1 MLRKSKSIYD
11 EKMIAQSR
19 EGFFTTPSDST
30 VELHRR
36 YFNAIV
42 DAVESA
48 DFTELMAMAQEA
60 GRYQFGVGLGLAESL
75 QRTVSATN
83 MIEIALL
90 EANEGDVPQL
100 EIIGEVAELRS
111 MIVMAVAEGYREAQA
126 GADKKPASPPNERLR
141 AALTRN
147 RHKYRSV
154 SLKPGEEIGPLY
166 DAGMRCYVVE
176 HGKVRLYNLLPNGRT
191 ITLSILSEGDV
202 FLQWKADEVSLSCLC
217 AEAMQQSS
225 VISVSEDELIELVA
239 SQPASAVDVIGNIS
253 RRLTESQVLIED
265 LMNNSVDL
273 RLYRT
278 LQELARQFGRRDAVG
293 GAVVI
298 DIPLTHQRLADMIGS
313 NRVTVSRKLH
323 VLQER
328 GVVGSRGVGTVV
340 ILDLP
345 KLDQLAVNTG
355 E

>member
-1 MLRKSKSIYD
+1 
-11 EKMIAQSR
+11 
-19 EGFFTTPSDST
+19 
-30 VELHRR
+30 
-36 YFNAIV
+36 
-42 DAVESA
+42 
-48 DFTELMAMAQEA
+48 
-60 GRYQFGVGLGLAESL
+60 
-75 QRTVSATN
+75 
-83 MIEIALL
+83 
-90 EANEGDVPQL
+90 
-100 EIIGEVAELRS
+100 
-111 MIVMAVAEGYREAQA
+111 
-126 GADKKPASPPNERLR
+126 
-141 AALTRN
+141 
-147 RHKYRSV
+147 
-154 SLKPGEEIGPLY
+154 
-166 DAGMRCYVVE
+166 
-176 HGKVRLYNLLPNGRT
+176 
-191 ITLSILSEGDV
+191 
-202 FLQWKADEVSLSCLC
+202 
-217 AEAMQQSS
+217 MQQSS

-273 RLYRT
+273 RLHRT

-328 GVVGSRGVGTVV
+328 GIVGSRGVGTVV